1 MSDKNP
7 KHPLK
12 KKKVAAKVNM
22 ADHEAVEEA
31 REAHKVEKACLLSD
45 TPADDRRKGTGS
57 CTARS
62 ACAPPVPFSCN
73 RKLRSYYTKTCPKI
87 THSLIQLH
95 GVEFFCQQSQ
105 ETLAEAAEFVI
116 PAGDPAKLNPLMRV
130 QIHDG
135 VIFFQQVFPGHAG
148 TDGVSV

>member
-31 REAHKVEKACLLSD
+31 REATSRKACLLSD

-57 CTARS
+57 CTVRS
-62 ACAPPVPFSCN
+62 AVRP
-73 RKLRSYYTKTCPKI
+73 L
-87 THSLIQLH
+87 SL
-95 GVEFFCQQSQ
+95 FASKDC
-105 ETLAEAAEFVI
+105 
-116 PAGDPAKLNPLMRV
+116 
-130 QIHDG
+130 
-135 VIFFQQVFPGHAG
+135 
-148 TDGVSV
+148 VSF

>member
-1 MSDKNP
+1 MIMSDKNP

-31 REAHKVEKACLLSD
+31 REAHKSKEHVYVSD

-62 ACAPPVPFSCN
+62 AVRPLSLFASKDYPF
-73 RKLRSYYTKTCPKI
+73 
-87 THSLIQLH
+87 
-95 GVEFFCQQSQ
+95 
-105 ETLAEAAEFVI
+105 A
-116 PAGDPAKLNPLMRV
+116 NPT
-130 QIHDG
+130 
-135 VIFFQQVFPGHAG
+135 AW
-148 TDGVSV
+148 S